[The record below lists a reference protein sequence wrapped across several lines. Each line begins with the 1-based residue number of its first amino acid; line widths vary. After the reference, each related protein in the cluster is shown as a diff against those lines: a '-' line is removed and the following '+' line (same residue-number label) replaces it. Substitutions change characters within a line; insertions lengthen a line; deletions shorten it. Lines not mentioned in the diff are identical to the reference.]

1 VFPFKLFGIKVDV
14 HTDDLWLS
22 ATLTQDELFFRTVDL
37 MMASSNDLIYG
48 CGLTNRARR
57 KMTELL
63 PMLNQRLAQPDSH
76 QEGVVLYVVG
86 ILASLATLFGDYASA
101 SVHAKGVSRIL
112 QLRGRSED
120 HVHDLMLVLGLDR

>member
-1 VFPFKLFGIKVDV
+1 MFPFKLFNIKVDV

-22 ATLTQDELFFRTVDL
+22 GTLTQDELFFRAMDL
-37 MMASSNDLIYG
+37 MVASSNDLIYG

-76 QEGVVLYVVG
+76 KEGISLYVVG
-86 ILASLATLFGDYASA
+86 ILASMATLFGDYASA
-101 SVHAKGVSRIL
+101 SVHAKGISRII

-120 HVHDLMLVLGLDR
+120 DPTDLMLILALDR